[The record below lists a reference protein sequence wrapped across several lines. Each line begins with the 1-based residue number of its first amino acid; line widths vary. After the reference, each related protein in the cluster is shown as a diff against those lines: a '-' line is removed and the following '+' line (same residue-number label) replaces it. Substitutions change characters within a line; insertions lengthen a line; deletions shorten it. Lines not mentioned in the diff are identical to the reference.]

1 MLKYTLKRLVMLI
14 PVLLGVLI
22 IVFTL
27 NFIMPGD
34 PVANQ
39 LPVGYTQED
48 YDLQQ
53 AKMGLDKPYVVQL
66 GTYIWGVVSRL
77 DLGTSYYSN
86 RPVSDEIS
94 DRVWITLKIGIFS
107 CLFTI
112 ILSLPLGI
120 FSAVKQYSVLD
131 YTVTTLTVILAAV
144 PGFVLALG
152 GILLF
157 SLKLKWLPASGL
169 STWKHYI
176 LPVFCNGLMPVAAV
190 ARMTRSS
197 MLEVIRQDY
206 IRTAR
211 SKGLK
216 ERSIIFKHAL
226 KNALIPVITVIG
238 QQFSMIIGG
247 SIIIESIFSI
257 PGMGMLMV
265 NAINTRDY
273 PEVMGIT
280 FVISAFMCVL
290 MLIVD
295 LVYAAVDPRIKAQFS
310 SGKRRKEP
318 KSNKQEVKAA

>member
-1 MLKYTLKRLVMLI
+1 MLKYTIKRLVMLI

-53 AKMGLDKPYVVQL
+53 QKMGLDRPYIVQL
-66 GTYIWGVVSRL
+66 GSYVWGVATRM

-86 RPVSDEIS
+86 RPVKDEVS
-94 DRVWITLKIGIFS
+94 DRVWITLKIGILS
-107 CLFTI
+107 CLFTVI
-112 ILSLPLGI
+112 VSIPLGI
-120 FSAVKQYSVLD
+120 LSAVKQYSALD
-131 YTVTTLTVILAAV
+131 YTVTTLTILLTSI

-176 LPVFCNGLMPVAAV
+176 LPVACNGLMPVAAV
-190 ARMTRSS
+190 TRMTRSS

-211 SKGLK
+211 SKGLTEK
-216 ERSIIFKHAL
+216 VVILKHAL

-257 PGMGMLMV
+257 PAWV
-265 NAINTRDY
+265 
-273 PEVMGIT
+273 
-280 FVISAFMCVL
+280 C
-290 MLIVD
+290 
-295 LVYAAVDPRIKAQFS
+295 
-310 SGKRRKEP
+310 
-318 KSNKQEVKAA
+318 

>member
-1 MLKYTLKRLVMLI
+1 MLKYIIKRLLMLI

-22 IVFTL
+22 IVFIL

-48 YDLQQ
+48 YDAME
-53 AKMGLDKPYVVQL
+53 AKLGLDKPFHIQL
-66 GTYIWGVVSRL
+66 GTYIWGVVSKF

-86 RPVSDEIS
+86 RPVTQEIS
-94 DRVWITLKIGIFS
+94 ERLGVTLKLGLMS
-107 CLFTI
+107 CLFTVL
-112 ILSLPLGI
+112 LSLPLGI
-120 FSAVKQYSVLD
+120 FSAVKQYSVAD
-131 YTVTTLTVILAAV
+131 YTITTLTVILAAI
-144 PGFVLALG
+144 PGYVLALG

-157 SLKLKWLPASGL
+157 SLKLNILPASGL
-169 STWKHYI
+169 TSWKHYV
-176 LPVFCNGLMPVAAV
+176 LPVVCNGLMPVAAV
-190 ARMTRSS
+190 ARMPRSS

-211 SKGLK
+211 SKGLTEK
-216 ERSIIFKHAL
+216 VIIMKHAL

-247 SIIIESIFSI
+247 AIIIESIFSI
-257 PGMGMLMV
+257 PGMGSLMV
-265 NAINTRDY
+265 TAINTRDY

-280 FVISAFMCVL
+280 FVISVFTSVM

-310 SGKRRKEP
+310 GSKKKTAKTTEKKEVP
-318 KSNKQEVKAA
+318 AA

>member
-1 MLKYTLKRLVMLI
+1 MLKYTIKRLVMLI

-53 AKMGLDKPYVVQL
+53 QKMGLDRPYIVQL
-66 GTYIWGVVSRL
+66 GSYVWGVATRM

-86 RPVSDEIS
+86 RPVKDEVS
-94 DRVWITLKIGIFS
+94 DRVWITLKIGILS
-107 CLFTI
+107 CLFTVI
-112 ILSLPLGI
+112 VSIPLGI
-120 FSAVKQYSVLD
+120 LSAVKQYSALD
-131 YTVTTLTVILAAV
+131 YTVTTLTILLTSI

-176 LPVFCNGLMPVAAV
+176 LPVACNGLMPVAAV
-190 ARMTRSS
+190 TRMTRSS

-211 SKGLK
+211 SKGLTEK
-216 ERSIIFKHAL
+216 VVILKHAL

-295 LVYAAVDPRIKAQFS
+295 LVYAAADPRIKAQFAGS
-310 SGKRRKEP
+310 KRKKTETKKEGA
-318 KSNKQEVKAA
+318 KAA

>member
-1 MLKYTLKRLVMLI
+1 MLKYTIKRLVMLI

-53 AKMGLDKPYVVQL
+53 QKMGLDRPYIVQL
-66 GTYIWGVVSRL
+66 GSYVWGVATRM

-86 RPVSDEIS
+86 RPVKDEVS
-94 DRVWITLKIGIFS
+94 DRVWITLKIGILS
-107 CLFTI
+107 CLFTVI
-112 ILSLPLGI
+112 VSIPLGI
-120 FSAVKQYSVLD
+120 LSAVKQYSALD
-131 YTVTTLTVILAAV
+131 YTVTTLTILLTSI

-176 LPVFCNGLMPVAAV
+176 LPVACNGLMPVAAV
-190 ARMTRSS
+190 TRMTRSS

-211 SKGLK
+211 SKGLTEK
-216 ERSIIFKHAL
+216 VVILKHAL

-295 LVYAAVDPRIKAQFS
+295 LVYAAADPRIKAQFAGS
-310 SGKRRKEP
+310 KRKRSETKKEGA
-318 KSNKQEVKAA
+318 KAA

>member
-1 MLKYTLKRLVMLI
+1 MLV

-48 YDLQQ
+48 YDIQE
-53 AKMGLDKPYVVQL
+53 AKMGLDKPYLVQL
-66 GTYIWGVVSRL
+66 GTYIWGVVSKL

-86 RPVSDEIS
+86 RPVSDEIA
-94 DRVWITLKIGIFS
+94 DRVGVTLRIGVLS
-107 CLFTI
+107 CLFTV

-120 FSAVKQYSVLD
+120 LSAVKQYSVLD
-131 YTVTTLTVILAAV
+131 YTVTTLTVFLAAI

-169 STWKHYI
+169 TTWKHYI
-176 LPVFCNGLMPVAAV
+176 LPVVCNGLMPVAAV

-216 ERSIIFKHAL
+216 EKNVIFKHAL

-238 QQFSMIIGG
+238 QQFSMILGG
-247 SIIIESIFSI
+247 SIIIETIFSI

-280 FVISAFMCVL
+280 FVLSAFMSIL
-290 MLIVD
+290 MVIVD
-295 LVYAAVDPRIKAQFS
+295 LVYASVDPRIKAQFS
-310 SGKRRKEP
+310 SSKKRKSEP
-318 KSNKQEVKAA
+318 KKQEVKAA